1 MAVSISINEYIKLF
15 LSFSKADK
23 VKIAEKINELTFKER
38 WDILDKDLPNASLT
52 EDEIMEE
59 VYKVRYAG
67 KN

>member
-1 MAVSISINEYIKLF
+1 MAESISISEYLKLF
-15 LSFSKADK
+15 LKFSKSDK
-23 VKIAEKINELTFKER
+23 VKIAEKINQLTFKEQ
-38 WDILDKDLPNASLT
+38 WDLLDKDLPDARLS

>member
-1 MAVSISINEYIKLF
+1 MAESISISDYIKLF
-15 LSFSKADK
+15 LSFSKTDK
-23 VKIAEKINELTFKER
+23 VKIAEKINELTFTER
-38 WDILDKDLPNASLT
+38 WDILDHELPDSKLS

>member
-1 MAVSISINEYIKLF
+1 MSQSVSINDYIKIF

-23 VKIAEKINELTFKER
+23 LKIAEKINELTFKER
-38 WDILDKDLPNASLT
+38 WDILDHDLPDARLP